1 MYAHTHSTLY
11 TLNRISIHTL
21 AALHPGVLE
30 KAIALHYSHASPKG
44 KRSALVFGRRASV
57 VQFRRQSEMYGTV
70 GGGGGGG
77 GEQKPGMSLGQ
88 STIEKNY
95 LERPV
100 DEATTGLSSPAGRN
114 VVALDVHQEEDN
126 ATATVTGKNSTGRLE
141 QSTSIKSNKTYR
153 SPQRRHSTSM
163 LGLEFRLQLILNT
176 LGLESES
183 YQFLLMG
190 CEQANQVQHIDFDR
204 LKNITVQQFHKLQ
217 AMCATSDGGGGGGG
231 GGVNTDTD
239 TEGEEEDADRN
250 G

>member
-11 TLNRISIHTL
+11 TLNRVSIHTL

-57 VQFRRQSEMYGTV
+57 EQFRRQSDMY
-70 GGGGGGG
+70 GGG
-77 GEQKPGMSLGQ
+77 GEGQKPEMSLGQ

-95 LERPV
+95 LDIPV
-100 DEATTGLSSPAGRN
+100 DEATTGLPSPAGRN
-114 VVALDVHQEEDN
+114 VVALDVQHVHQEEEN
-126 ATATVTGKNSTGRLE
+126 ATATVTKIGRME
-141 QSTSIKSNKTYR
+141 KSTSIKSNKSYR

-190 CEQANQVQHIDFDR
+190 CEQAHQVQHIKFEK

-217 AMCATSDGGGGGGG
+217 AMCATSDDDGGGGGSGS
-231 GGVNTDTD
+231 VNTDTD
-239 TEGEEEDADRN
+239 TEGEEEDGCR
-250 G
+250 